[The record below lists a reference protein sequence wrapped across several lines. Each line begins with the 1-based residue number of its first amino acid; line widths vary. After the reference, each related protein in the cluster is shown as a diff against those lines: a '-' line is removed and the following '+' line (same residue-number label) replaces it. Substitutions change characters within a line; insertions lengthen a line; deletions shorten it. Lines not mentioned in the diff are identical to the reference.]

1 MTTKILSMLYLIFKS
16 FILGK
21 IRILINVYNDYLIC
35 FLNRILTM
43 NYCFILGKGE
53 YKSNW
58 FNFIVVWTGCLYCGL
73 PKRRSRATKLQ
84 FETVCFTIIR
94 RYFNLTEKSRTL
106 SILLFI
112 LKRTLQETKNKIRVV
127 CGRRGV
133 SVELS
138 DRKTGPGA
146 GTQHPS
152 SLIWLKL
159 VTDQT
164 FFPTTSFVRDQV

>member
-1 MTTKILSMLYLIFKS
+1 M
-16 FILGK
+16 
-21 IRILINVYNDYLIC
+21 
-35 FLNRILTM
+35 
-43 NYCFILGKGE
+43 LGKGE
-53 YKSNW
+53 HKSDW
-58 FNFIVVWTGCLYCGL
+58 FIFIVVWTGRLYCGL

-94 RYFNLTEKSRTL
+94 YFNLTEKSRTL

-112 LKRTLQETKNKIRVV
+112 LKRTLQETQNKMGVV

-138 DRKTGPGA
+138 DRKTGTGA

-164 FFPTTSFVRDQV
+164 FFPTTSFVRDQVQFFGVPTVQILGSLWYAALIF

>member
-1 MTTKILSMLYLIFKS
+1 M
-16 FILGK
+16 
-21 IRILINVYNDYLIC
+21 
-35 FLNRILTM
+35 
-43 NYCFILGKGE
+43 LGKGG

-58 FNFIVVWTGCLYCGL
+58 FIFNVVWTGCLYCGL
-73 PKRRSRATKLQ
+73 PKRRSSATKLQ

-94 RYFNLTEKSRTL
+94 YFNLTEKRRTL

-112 LKRTLQETKNKIRVV
+112 LKRTLQETQNKMKVV
-127 CGRRGV
+127 WGRGV

-138 DRKTGPGA
+138 DRKTGTGA

-164 FFPTTSFVRDQV
+164 FFPTTSFVRDQVQFFGVPTVKILSSLWYVALIF